1 MSSVLPVELLLI
13 IAQSLNA
20 GDLYAFVRVF
30 PFLAGELTYT
40 RHLLAVPDEYGNNL
54 VHLFA
59 RNGEAASLELMFP
72 ERSIEESRSNDIL
85 RQRQELLA
93 SSANQKDATPLLLA
107 AEGGHMAVVEKI
119 LRWPGVD
126 LNHEDH
132 EGRTAVDV
140 AAKEGH
146 TEIVSL
152 LLERP
157 ELTVDWNDGNRRAN
171 PLCLA
176 IASGHVETARRIIE
190 RHGNRISV
198 NSKSAHGRTPLCHA
212 IDRGHDALLALL
224 LEQPELDVNLA
235 VDFAATALHL
245 AVRRQNQAAMKA
257 ILAHPNVDPNRQD
270 VVQQTA
276 LHEAVYLADE
286 SMLRLF
292 LRHPRIDVNVRNC
305 HGATPLVNAVKRG
318 YGISVLLLLQHPNI
332 VPDRKDDVGM
342 TALSWAAHLGSYNVV
357 KMLLNRQDVDPNAR
371 DDDGMT
377 PLSIAVQGRRYQV
390 ADLILENPSV
400 NVNDTDD
407 WGWTA
412 LAHAYHSPAGW
423 DGPSVSLLLSYGAT
437 MTVYP
442 EMTVRLETL
451 SDAEIA
457 LDLVEAMVKD
467 RDLERY
473 MIRRFGLE
481 RTELAFSQGER
492 VVRALLFRQT
502 PAAARRAHDQLGS
515 SLLW

>member
-1 MSSVLPVELLLI
+1 
-13 IAQSLNA
+13 
-20 GDLYAFVRVF
+20 
-30 PFLAGELTYT
+30 
-40 RHLLAVPDEYGNNL
+40 
-54 VHLFA
+54 
-59 RNGEAASLELMFP
+59 
-72 ERSIEESRSNDIL
+72 
-85 RQRQELLA
+85 
-93 SSANQKDATPLLLA
+93 
-107 AEGGHMAVVEKI
+107 MAVVEKI

-245 AVRRQNQAAMKA
+245 A
-257 ILAHPNVDPNRQD
+257 
-270 VVQQTA
+270 
-276 LHEAVYLADE
+276 AVYLADE

-377 PLSIAVQGRRYQV
+377 PLSIAV
-390 ADLILENPSV
+390 
-400 NVNDTDD
+400 
-407 WGWTA
+407 
-412 LAHAYHSPAGW
+412 
-423 DGPSVSLLLSYGAT
+423 
-437 MTVYP
+437 
-442 EMTVRLETL
+442 
-451 SDAEIA
+451 
-457 LDLVEAMVKD
+457 
-467 RDLERY
+467 
-473 MIRRFGLE
+473 
-481 RTELAFSQGER
+481 
-492 VVRALLFRQT
+492 
-502 PAAARRAHDQLGS
+502 
-515 SLLW
+515 